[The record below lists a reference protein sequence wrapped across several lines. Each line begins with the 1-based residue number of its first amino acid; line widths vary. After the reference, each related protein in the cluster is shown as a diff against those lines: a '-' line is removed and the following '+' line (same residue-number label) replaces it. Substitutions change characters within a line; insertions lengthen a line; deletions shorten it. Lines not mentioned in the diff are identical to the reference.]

1 MTHRT
6 APRAFASMIRTA
18 PRKQLLA
25 TACCLALFATH
36 PAQAQET
43 QAAATAAQSETTAS
57 GEDVKTLD
65 RVKVTGIR
73 AAIATAVE
81 AKNESTSI
89 VEVVSAEDIGKLP
102 DISIADSIS
111 RLPGLT
117 MQRVDG
123 RAQVIHIRGM
133 SEQFGG
139 TLLNGREQVSTGGSR
154 GVELDQYPAEL
165 INGVTVYK
173 TPDASLVGQG
183 LSGTIDM
190 QSIRPLSF
198 DERRITFSGQGEYN
212 SLGKLIDGSSDKGY
226 RASASYVDQFA
237 NDTIGFAIGVARM
250 DSPFQEQQ
258 EKTWWWGNPDTWGAP
273 QPGKPVDAIA
283 RQAGEASLKSRD
295 ITRDG
300 VMAVLEFKPTDTFHS
315 ILDVYYSR
323 FDQDEVENSIM
334 WNNDPWWRSAA
345 NGNPVTYTNV
355 GTTTVGGVPV
365 VTSGTLNNVGALNM
379 LNETNQRE
387 DEIFS
392 AGWLNTIRWNDIYTL
407 KTDLSYSRAES
418 TRSTLE
424 LQSAFATPRT
434 IDFNLRTGKGFNSFT
449 IPGLADPTQIYL
461 GMDAMGWG
469 RDGRTDIASTED
481 TLKSGRLELNR
492 LVESS
497 DFLRS
502 YDVGVN
508 VSRRS
513 KEREYVGYYVD
524 LKNGRA
530 PVRMDTVPHGYA
542 SMDFIGLGDVI
553 NFNAGDLLNSHYEL
567 RYVPS
572 ENDLM
577 KNYGVDEDIKT
588 FYAKA
593 NLDMDLSERVRLR
606 GNVGVQYIRS
616 EQSSNGPTVKR
627 NAVTNDWEI
636 AGSQTI
642 GASYGDILPSMNLS
656 ADFGDGLLLRF
667 AAAKT
672 QMRGPIEQMGAY
684 TTAGVDVTTRTW
696 SGGGGNPKLEPYRAT
711 AYDLSL
717 EKYFGPTTYAALAV
731 FYKNLETYIYTQN
744 VRWDFTG
751 YDDLGITPISNWG
764 NFSTPVNGTGGYMR
778 GAELSGA
785 VGGEMVHPVLD
796 GFGLLFNASYT
807 ESSIDPDGPGG
818 SSTDTLPGLS
828 KVVANATVYYEKH
841 GFSAR
846 VSQRFRDEYR
856 GEYASL
862 FGDRI
867 YQNTMAERTMDLQL
881 GYDFAEGSKLSGL
894 SLLLQVNNVTNEPY
908 RTETTAGGVSE
919 MVYLP
924 SEYKEYGRQYLL
936 GFRYKL

>member
-1 MTHRT
+1 MHHTNP
-6 APRAFASMIRTA
+6 AAGMSPRAHRHAL
-18 PRKQLLA
+18 RKQQLA
-25 TACCLALFATH
+25 MACCLALAFPLA
-36 PAQAQET
+36 AQAQQSAE
-43 QAAATAAQSETTAS
+43 AAPAEQSVE
-57 GEDVKTLD
+57 TLD
-65 RVKVTGIR
+65 TVRVTGIR

-81 AKNESTSI
+81 TKNESTSI

-183 LSGTIDM
+183 LSGTVDM
-190 QSIRPLSF
+190 QSIRPLDF
-198 DERRITFSGQGEYN
+198 DGRRITFSGQGEYN

-258 EKTWWWGNPDTWGAP
+258 EKAWWWGNPDTWGAP
-273 QPGKPVDAIA
+273 QAGKPADAVA

-300 VMAVLEFKPTDTFHS
+300 VMAVFEFKPSDTFHS
-315 ILDVYYSR
+315 ILDVYHST

-334 WNNDPWWRSAA
+334 WNNDPWWRDAG
-345 NGNPVTYTNV
+345 GNPVTYTNV

-379 LNETNQRE
+379 LNEVNTRE
-387 DEIFS
+387 DKLFS
-392 AGWLNTIRWNDIYTL
+392 AGWANTIKWGDIYRL

-424 LQSAFATPRT
+424 LQSAFGTPRT
-434 IDFNLRTGKGFNSFT
+434 IDFNLQTGKGFNSFN
-449 IPGLADPTQIYL
+449 IPGLDDPTQIYL

-469 RDGRTDIASTED
+469 RDGRTDVASTED
-481 TLKSGRLELNR
+481 TLKSGRIELNR

-508 VSRRS
+508 VTRRN
-513 KEREYVGYYVD
+513 KDRDYVAYYVD
-524 LKNGRA
+524 LKNGRT
-530 PVRMDTVPHGYA
+530 PIRMDAVPHGHA
-542 SMDFIGLGDVI
+542 SMDFIGLGNVI
-553 NFNAGDLLNSHYEL
+553 NFNARDLLGRFYDL
-567 RYVPS
+567 RYEAS

-577 KNYGVDEDIKT
+577 KNYGIEEDIKT

-593 NLDMDLSERVRLR
+593 NIDLDMTDTIRLR
-606 GNVGVQYIRS
+606 GNVGVQYVRS
-616 EQSSNGPTVKR
+616 EQSSTGPTVAR
-627 NAVTNDWEI
+627 DASNDWVI
-636 AGSQTI
+636 AGGQTI

-672 QMRGPIEQMGAY
+672 LMRGPIEQMGAY
-684 TTAGVDVTTRTW
+684 TTAGVDVTTREW
-696 SGGGGNPKLEPYRAT
+696 SGSGGNPKLEPYRAT
-711 AYDLSL
+711 AYDISL

-731 FYKNLETYIYTQN
+731 FYKSLETYIYTQN

-764 NFSTPVNGTGGYMR
+764 NFSTPVNGSGGYMR

-785 VGGEMVHPVLD
+785 IGGDMIHPSLD
-796 GFGLLFNASYT
+796 GFGLLLNTSYT

-846 VSQRFRDEYR
+846 ISQRYRDEYR

-867 YQNTMAERTMDLQL
+867 YQNTMAESTMDLQV
-881 GYDFAEGSKLSGL
+881 GYDFPETSKLSGL
-894 SLLLQVNNVTNEPY
+894 SVLLQVNNVTNEPY
-908 RTETTAGGVSE
+908 RTETTAGGIDQTIF
-919 MVYLP
+919 LP

>member
-1 MTHRT
+1 MHHTNP
-6 APRAFASMIRTA
+6 AAGMSPRAHRHAL
-18 PRKQLLA
+18 RKQQLA
-25 TACCLALFATH
+25 MACCLALAFPLA
-36 PAQAQET
+36 AQAQ
-43 QAAATAAQSETTAS
+43 QAEAAPAEQSVE
-57 GEDVKTLD
+57 TLD
-65 RVKVTGIR
+65 TVRVTGIR

-81 AKNESTSI
+81 TKNESTSI

-183 LSGTIDM
+183 LSGTVDM
-190 QSIRPLSF
+190 QSIRPLDF
-198 DERRITFSGQGEYN
+198 DGRRITFSGQGEYN

-258 EKTWWWGNPDTWGAP
+258 EKAWWWGNPDTWGAP
-273 QPGKPVDAIA
+273 QAGKPADAVA

-300 VMAVLEFKPTDTFHS
+300 VMAVFEFKPSDTFHS
-315 ILDVYYSR
+315 ILDVYHST

-334 WNNDPWWRSAA
+334 WNNDPWWRDAG
-345 NGNPVTYTNV
+345 GNPATYTNV

-379 LNETNQRE
+379 LNEVNTRE
-387 DEIFS
+387 DKLFS
-392 AGWLNTIRWNDIYTL
+392 AGWANTIKWGDIYTL

-424 LQSAFATPRT
+424 LQSAFGTPRT
-434 IDFNLRTGKGFNSFT
+434 IDFNLQTGKGFNSFN
-449 IPGLADPTQIYL
+449 IPGLDDPTQIYL

-469 RDGRTDIASTED
+469 RDGRTDVASTED
-481 TLKSGRLELNR
+481 TLKSGRIELNR

-508 VSRRS
+508 VTRRN
-513 KEREYVGYYVD
+513 KDRDYVAYYVD
-524 LKNGRA
+524 LKNGRT
-530 PVRMDTVPHGYA
+530 PIRMDAVPHGHA
-542 SMDFIGLGDVI
+542 SMDFIGLGNVI
-553 NFNAGDLLNSHYEL
+553 NFNARDLLGRFYDL
-567 RYVPS
+567 RYEAS

-577 KNYGVDEDIKT
+577 KNYGIEEDIKT

-593 NLDMDLSERVRLR
+593 NIDLDMTDTIRLR
-606 GNVGVQYIRS
+606 GNVGVQYVRS
-616 EQSSNGPTVKR
+616 EQSSTGPTVAR
-627 NAVTNDWEI
+627 DASNDWVI
-636 AGSQTI
+636 AGGQTI

-672 QMRGPIEQMGAY
+672 LMRGPIEQMGAY
-684 TTAGVDVTTRTW
+684 TTAGVDVTTREW
-696 SGGGGNPKLEPYRAT
+696 SGSGGNPKLEPYRAT
-711 AYDLSL
+711 AYDISL

-731 FYKNLETYIYTQN
+731 FYKSLETYIYTQN

-764 NFSTPVNGTGGYMR
+764 NFSTPVNGSGGYMR

-785 VGGEMVHPVLD
+785 IGGDMIHPSLD
-796 GFGLLFNASYT
+796 GFGLLLNASYT

-846 VSQRFRDEYR
+846 ISQRYRDEYR

-867 YQNTMAERTMDLQL
+867 YQNTMAESTMDLQV
-881 GYDFAEGSKLSGL
+881 GYDFPETSKLSGL
-894 SLLLQVNNVTNEPY
+894 SVLLQVNNVTNEPY
-908 RTETTAGGVSE
+908 RTETTAGGIDQTIF
-919 MVYLP
+919 LP

>member
-1 MTHRT
+1 MKYSNHIARMHPSVRRP
-6 APRAFASMIRTA
+6 AL
-18 PRKQLLA
+18 RKQHLA
-25 TACCLALFATH
+25 AACCLALALPFAAN
-36 PAQAQET
+36 AQ
-43 QAAATAAQSETTAS
+43 QAAAAADQTVE
-57 GEDVKTLD
+57 TLD
-65 RVKVTGIR
+65 AVKVTGIR

-81 AKNESTSI
+81 TKNESTSI
-89 VEVVSAEDIGKLP
+89 VEAISAEDIGKLP

-165 INGVTVYK
+165 INAVTVYK

-190 QSIRPLSF
+190 QSIRPLDF
-198 DERRITFSGQGEYN
+198 DGRRVTFSGQGEYN

-237 NDTIGFAIGVARM
+237 GDTIGFAIGVARM

-258 EKTWWWGNPDTWGAP
+258 EKAWWWGNPDTWGAP
-273 QPGKPVDAIA
+273 QPGKPVDAVA

-300 VMAVLEFKPTDTFHS
+300 VMAVLEFKPSDQFHS
-315 ILDVYYSR
+315 ILDVYYSK
-323 FDQDEVENSIM
+323 FDQNEAENSIM
-334 WNNDPWWRSAA
+334 WNNDPWYSHPTL
-345 NGNPVTYTNV
+345 GQVTYTNV
-355 GTTTVGGVPV
+355 GTTLVGGVPV
-365 VTSGTLNNVGALNM
+365 VTSGTLNGVGALNM
-379 LNETNQRE
+379 LNEVNQRE
-387 DEIFS
+387 DKLFS
-392 AGWLNTIRWNDIYTL
+392 AGWLNTFRWDDIYTL

-418 TRSTLE
+418 ERTMLE
-424 LQSAFATPRT
+424 LQSAFATPRN
-434 IDFNLRTGKGFNSFT
+434 IDFNLQTGKGFNHFT
-449 IPGLADPTQIYL
+449 IPGLTDPTQVYL

-469 RDGRTDIASTED
+469 RDGRTDRAWTED

-508 VSRRS
+508 VTRRN
-513 KEREYVGYYVD
+513 KDREYIAHYVD

-530 PVRMDTVPHGYA
+530 PVRMDTVPHGFA
-542 SMDFIGLGDVI
+542 SMDFIGLGNVI
-553 NFNAGDLLNSHYEL
+553 NFNARDLLGRYYDL
-567 RYVPS
+567 RYEAS

-577 KNYGVDEDIKT
+577 KNYGVEEDIKT

-593 NLDMDLSERVRLR
+593 NIDMDLTDEVRLR

-616 EQSSNGPTVKR
+616 EQSSTGPTVAR
-627 NAVTNDWEI
+627 DAVTNDWVI
-636 AGSQTI
+636 AGGQTI
-642 GASYGDILPSMNLS
+642 GTSYGDILPSMNLS

-672 QMRGPIEQMGAY
+672 LMRGPIEQMGAY
-684 TTAGVDVTTRTW
+684 TTAGVDVTTREW

-711 AYDLSL
+711 AYDISL

-764 NFSTPVNGTGGYMR
+764 NFSTPMNGSGGYMR
-778 GAELSGA
+778 GAEISGA
-785 VGGEMVHPVLD
+785 LGGDMIHSSLD

-818 SSTDTLPGLS
+818 SDTDTLPGLS
-828 KVVANATVYYEKH
+828 KIVANATVYYEKH

-846 VSQRFRDEYR
+846 ISQRYRDEYR

-867 YQNTMAERTMDLQL
+867 YQNTMPERTMDMQV
-881 GYDFAEGSKLSGL
+881 GYDFGEGSRLSGL
-894 SLLLQVNNVTNEPY
+894 SILLQVNNVTNEPY
-908 RTETTAGGVSE
+908 RTETTAGGIDQ
-919 MVYLP
+919 MIFLP